1 MADDSRNFRSYYYD
15 KVGFR
20 GVEEKKSLE
29 ILLRDKPIDMAK
41 LAQFCL
47 RFSLPSMYRE
57 YVWKLLLG
65 ILSRNS
71 DSHKLV
77 SYEQKEQCK
86 YLEHSLRLM
95 QKINDDTAPAIVLTY
110 MLLLE
115 QGRLVLNEER
125 QFQEEETKNIIA
137 IASAFTKM
145 CSSKED
151 AYWMTRNFC
160 KCRYKFSNILPTL
173 TERMEAVLKK
183 NDPELYSHLENL
195 KVLHKLPTKIW
206 FGRCFAEILSESAL
220 ESLVYFPLIEWQQTE
235 RMEAVLKKNDP
246 ELYSH
251 LENLKVLHKLPTKIW
266 FGRCF
271 AEILSES
278 ALERIWDKIIAGCC
292 KVLAFVGAALLMV
305 LRRPLLGIL
314 QAEEVLEFLTK
325 VPDDTADVVANK
337 ALELWQ
343 VKHKE
348 ER

>member
-77 SYEQKEQCK
+77 SHEQKEQCK

-95 QKINDDTAPAIVLTY
+95 QKINDDTAPAITLTY

-173 TERMEAVLKK
+173 
-183 NDPELYSHLENL
+183 
-195 KVLHKLPTKIW
+195 
-206 FGRCFAEILSESAL
+206 
-220 ESLVYFPLIEWQQTE
+220 TE